1 MTWLTKKGTDIV
13 IAVHVVPRA
22 SRNEIS
28 GEFNDS
34 LKIRLKAPPVE
45 GKANKALRKFLAEK
59 LNIPL
64 NAISIITGDTGRRKR
79 IRITG
84 IQEHIV
90 LKTLSPD
97 TVVSKIE

>member
-22 SRNEIS
+22 SRDEIS

-45 GKANKALRKFLAEK
+45 GKANKALRKFLAKK
-59 LNIPL
+59 LHIPL
-64 NAISIITGDTGRRKR
+64 NAISIITGDTGRNKS
-79 IRITG
+79 IQITG

-90 LKTLSPD
+90 LDALSP
-97 TVVSKIE
+97 V